1 MAADTGQRTE
11 KPTQKRLQKARSEG
25 RFPSSKDFI
34 AGLQFLVFLAILSSF
49 GPMWIANLKQAARS
63 AFQTAFRD
71 DLSGDQMIAALAY
84 LLRETLVPV
93 ALGGC
98 ILVVTG
104 LAFQLGATRGSLA
117 WKKLKPAFSEHFKPL
132 AKLKGIPSQGIPSVI
147 QAVLL
152 LTVFSTAIYWLIKKN
167 AEGFL
172 LMPLGSLSLGIE
184 KLRAMTFEV
193 LWKAAALFVFVGIVD
208 FFRQS
213 RRFNREIR
221 MTKQEVRD
229 EAKETEGNPQIKM
242 RIRRLQRELRRRKM
256 MTEVPTATAVIVN
269 PTHYAVAIR
278 YKHESMS
285 TPLVV
290 AKGKNYLAL
299 RIRQKAVEHQ
309 VPLIENPPL
318 AQALYKSVEVG
329 QEIPPHLYRAV
340 AEILAYI
347 YRLMNVKAW

>member
-1 MAADTGQRTE
+1 MADTGQRTE
-11 KPTQKRLQKARSEG
+11 KPTQKRLQKARTEG
-25 RFPSSKDFI
+25 RFPSSRDFI
-34 AGLQFLVFLAILSSF
+34 SGLQFLVFLAILTSF
-49 GPMWIANLKQAARS
+49 GAAWVSNLKQAART
-63 AFQTAFRD
+63 AFQTAFTS
-71 DLSGDQMIAALAY
+71 DLNPQQVVGTLAY
-84 LLRETLVPV
+84 LLRETLFPI
-93 ALGGC
+93 AFAGA
-98 ILVVTG
+98 ILVGTG
-104 LAFQLGATRGSLA
+104 LAFQLASTRASLA
-117 WKKLKPAFSEHFKPL
+117 WKKLKPSFEHFSPI
-132 AKLKGIPSQGIPSVI
+132 AKLKRIPSQGIPAAI
-147 QAVLL
+147 QAILL
-152 LTVFSTAIYWLIKKN
+152 LVVFSSALYWLITQN
-167 AEGFL
+167 AEAFL
-172 LMPLGSLSLGIE
+172 LMPLASLPLGLD
-184 KLRAMTFEV
+184 KLRSMTFEV

-229 EAKETEGNPQIKM
+229 ETKETEGNPQIKL
-242 RIRRLQRELRRRKM
+242 RIRRIQRELRRRKM
-256 MTEVPTATAVIVN
+256 MKEVPTATAVIVN

-290 AKGKNYLAL
+290 AKGKNYLAA